1 VLRRRPLS
9 RRRHTHSARALATLA
24 AAFALSALV
33 GEACA
38 QSNADAQQAD
48 PWRGLRTEA
57 ASAAQSEP
65 EPLQNE
71 PLPNPAS
78 QNAPSQTSATDEIGF
93 DSTGAGKKKKPK
105 PKPGDPHPAPRAKPA
120 PPPQTGG
127 RNGAPQTA
135 ARAAY
140 GNAYKPADA
149 PLRRPRPPVVDPYEA
164 PGLRVGTFVLRPS
177 IEVSR
182 GVDSNP
188 AHLPGRGGSAFML
201 YDSTLSAR
209 SQWSR
214 HEAGFDLRGSYSDY
228 DSASASNRPLV
239 DAKAYTRIDVS
250 RNTQVNL
257 EGRYLLSTDYP
268 GSPNLPVDIAK
279 LPIFNTFGGSA
290 GLTQRFN
297 RLELSA
303 KANVDRT
310 VYQDSKLTDGTTSSN
325 HDRDYNQYGGA
336 VRASYE
342 VFPGV
347 KPFVEVGADTRR
359 HDLAFDRN
367 GFQRDSSAVTPKVGT
382 TFAFAGKL
390 TGEVSV
396 GYMTRE
402 FKDPALQDL
411 NGVVADASLVY
422 AATGLTTATLTA
434 SSRAEEVV
442 VAGVSGA
449 LRRDVGLQID
459 HAFRRWLIGTL
470 RFGYGLD
477 DYVGLDRTDNR
488 TSLGAAITYKLNRF
502 MSVKGEYR
510 HDTLR
515 SNVSGVDYSANVFL
529 VGMKLQR

>member
-1 VLRRRPLS
+1 M
-9 RRRHTHSARALATLA
+9 LA
-24 AAFALSALV
+24 AALALSALV
-33 GEACA
+33 GKACA
-38 QSNADAQQAD
+38 QSNADAQQVD
-48 PWRGLRTEA
+48 PWRGLRTGA
-57 ASAAQSEP
+57 GSAAQNGP

-71 PLPNPAS
+71 PLQNPAS
-78 QNAPSQTSATDEIGF
+78 RNAPSQTSAADEIGF

-127 RNGAPQTA
+127 RSGAPQTA

-140 GNAYKPADA
+140 GDAYKPTDA

-177 IEVSR
+177 LEVSR

-228 DSASASNRPLV
+228 DSTPASNRPLV

-268 GSPNLPVDIAK
+268 GSPNLPADIAK
-279 LPIFNTFGGSA
+279 LPIFNTFGGSV

-310 VYQDSKLTDGTTSSN
+310 IYQDSKLTDGTMSSN

-367 GFQRDSSAVTPKVGT
+367 GFQRDSSALTPKVGT

-396 GYMTRE
+396 GYMARE

-411 NGVVADASLVY
+411 NGVIADASLIY

-434 SSRAEEVV
+434 SSRADEVV

-477 DYVGLDRTDNR
+477 DYVGFDRTDHR
-488 TSLGAAITYKLNRF
+488 TSLGAAIAYKLNRT